1 MPRTRANIKRFDS
14 DPWSTEQTELVGFLV
29 AEVMNFMVGFG

>member
-1 MPRTRANIKRFDS
+1 MPRTRANIKRLDS
-14 DPWSTEQTELVGFLV
+14 DPWRAERTELVGFLV